1 MPNSKVVYLSE
12 NLFKINMMK
21 NLRSIMSV
29 LLALWIVGVMPI
41 SARPRAKRV
50 VMIALDGISVPGF
63 TTAHTPNLDNLL
75 AQGALSLTTRVVMPS
90 VTLPNWTSHLTGSGP
105 EQHGVVDN
113 GWQIDKKDFLQWK
126 LIKKDIILQYLR

>member
-1 MPNSKVVYLSE
+1 MDCRRYADICLST
-12 NLFKINMMK
+12 
-21 NLRSIMSV
+21 
-29 LLALWIVGVMPI
+29 G
-41 SARPRAKRV
+41 KRV

-113 GWQIDKKDFLQWK
+113 GWQIDKR
-126 LIKKDIILQYLR
+126 ISCSGN